1 MHPICVSQNMKITD
15 FINTDIKPL
24 TLKNTLKQA
33 KDSFKKN
40 EANHLAVI
48 DTHLLGMLSKE
59 DIHDLDLAKNIE
71 DYQYL
76 LDLFYVKNSHN
87 WLEVLGLFA
96 QNQTDLMPIVDD
108 ENQYKGC
115 YLLEDLLNFIYETP
129 FLTEPGNILIIE
141 HNTTDYSMSKI
152 CQIVESNDG
161 KLLGAFISE
170 SNPDTVQIT
179 LKIGPIA
186 INPIIQSFRRYGYQI
201 VSEHEED
208 KLMSNLKDRSDYLNR
223 YLNI

>member
-1 MHPICVSQNMKITD
+1 MKITD
-15 FINTDIKPL
+15 YINTDIKPL

-40 EANHLAVI
+40 ESNHLPVI
-48 DTHLLGMLSKE
+48 DTHLLGVLSKE
-59 DIHDLDLAKNIE
+59 DIHDLDLEKNIDE
-71 DYQYL
+71 HQYL
-76 LDLFYVKNSHN
+76 LDLFYVKNSYN

-108 ENQYKGC
+108 ENQYQGC

-129 FLTEPGNILIIE
+129 FLTEPGNVLIIG
-141 HNTTDYSMSKI
+141 HNTADYSMSKL

-170 SNPDTVQIT
+170 ITPDTVQIT
-179 LKIGPIA
+179 LKIGPA
-186 INPIIQSFRRYGYQI
+186 ALNPIIQSFRRYGYQI
-201 VSEHEED
+201 ISEHAED
-208 KLMSNLKDRSDYLNR
+208 KLMSNLKDRSEYLNR

>member
-1 MHPICVSQNMKITD
+1 MKITD

-76 LDLFYVKNSHN
+76 LDLFYVKNSYN

-201 VSEHEED
+201 ISEHEED

>member
-1 MHPICVSQNMKITD
+1 MNSVSQKMKITD

-40 EANHLAVI
+40 DTNHLPVI
-48 DTHLLGMLSKE
+48 DSHLLGMLSKE
-59 DIHDLDLAKNIE
+59 DIHDLDLGKNIE

-76 LDLFYVKNSHN
+76 LDLFYVKNSYN

-96 QNQTDLMPIVDD
+96 QNHTDIMPIVDD
-108 ENQYKGC
+108 ENLYNGS

-141 HNTTDYSMSKI
+141 HNTTEHSMSKI

-161 KLLGAFISE
+161 KMLGAFISE
-170 SNPDTVQIT
+170 NSPDTLQVT

-208 KLMSNLKDRSDYLNR
+208 KLMSNLKDRSEYLNR

>member
-1 MHPICVSQNMKITD
+1 MQPICVSQNMKITD

-201 VSEHEED
+201 ISEHEED

>member
-1 MHPICVSQNMKITD
+1 MKITD

-76 LDLFYVKNSHN
+76 LDLFYVKNSYN

>member
-1 MHPICVSQNMKITD
+1 MHPISVSQNMKITD

-76 LDLFYVKNSHN
+76 LDLFYVKNSYN

>member
-1 MHPICVSQNMKITD
+1 MKITD

-76 LDLFYVKNSHN
+76 LDLFYVKNSYN

-96 QNQTDLMPIVDD
+96 QNQTDLMPIVDN

>member
-1 MHPICVSQNMKITD
+1 M
-15 FINTDIKPL
+15 KPL

-76 LDLFYVKNSHN
+76 LDLFYVKNSYN

-96 QNQTDLMPIVDD
+96 QNQTDLMPIVDN

>member
-1 MHPICVSQNMKITD
+1 MHPISVSQNMKITD

-76 LDLFYVKNSHN
+76 LDLFYVKNSYN

-96 QNQTDLMPIVDD
+96 QNQTDLMPIVDN

>member
-1 MHPICVSQNMKITD
+1 VKITD

-40 EANHLAVI
+40 ESNHLAVI

-59 DIHDLDLAKNIE
+59 DIQDLDLSKNIE

-76 LDLFYVKNSHN
+76 LDLFYVKNSYN

-208 KLMSNLKDRSDYLNR
+208 KLMSNLKDRSDYLKR